1 MIENMKIRNRKDL
14 VEFITTSICDGDF
27 RAKIQDIP
35 DVLDRNTF
43 DVDKFLSTLE
53 SVEPNKCPSAEVQNN
68 AMLFIELVLK
78 GNLSVSK
85 AQLDKLS
92 SLMK

>member
-35 DVLDRNTF
+35 DVLDDHNTF
-43 DVDKFLSTLE
+43 NVNNFLAELE
-53 SVEPNKCPSAEVQNN
+53 KIPGDKCPDAEVQNN

-78 GNLSVSK
+78 GNLTVSK
-85 AQLDKLS
+85 DQLDKLAK
-92 SLMK
+92 L